1 MIENRQK
8 KIITNTLLLI
18 GILITL
24 FGVVI
29 WILTSKDLPLYNEL
43 WAEIIGKISALFPT
57 ILGILIK
64 IILSMII
71 KKQNIKAIDNHLIES
86 GIKPLSE
93 IKQSNKSAKNE
104 LKDYFH
110 YKDYHFKVS
119 KNKIVIIFNEKDTID
134 NYKELKVALGEFIE
148 KVRQDLPTQLI

>member
-1 MIENRQK
+1 MDNRQK
-8 KIITNTLLLI
+8 KIITNTLLII

-24 FGVVI
+24 FGISV
-29 WILTSKDLPLYNEL
+29 WILTSKNLPLENKT
-43 WAEIIGKISALFPT
+43 WAEILGKVGALFPT
-57 ILGILIK
+57 ILGVIVKVVIS
-64 IILSMII
+64 IFMR
-71 KKQNIKAIDNHLIES
+71 KQNIKAIDNHLIES

-93 IKQSNKSAKNE
+93 IKQSNRGTKNE

-110 YKDYHFKVS
+110 YKDFHFKVS
-119 KNKIVIIFNEKDTID
+119 KNKIVIVFEEKDVIN